1 MPPLDETL
9 DALAEAEGEAPFSWT
24 VWSCR
29 MKLKIYLLWLDLPP
43 LLSEE
48 HPAQAEGDKKLWPT
62 VELAPIVD
70 FEAAPSVLKAGL

>member
-1 MPPLDETL
+1 MFP
-9 DALAEAEGEAPFSWT
+9 
-24 VWSCR
+24 
-29 MKLKIYLLWLDLPP
+29 LPP

-70 FEAAPSVLKAGL
+70 FEAAPSRRRIYFTPAARKSIMINGYGPVLKAGLKLQI